1 MDGNEGIWMDIDGD
15 RWVWRGVDGCGGIWR
30 DMGGYGFI
38 WRELDG
44 MDVPTSLNMGI
55 KSFLSQHG
63 LLLRLCLLL
72 SCR

>member
-1 MDGNEGIWMDIDGD
+1 METDGHGGVWMDVEGY
-15 RWVWRGVDGCGGIWR
+15 GGIWVGM
-30 DMGGYGFI
+30 DSYGG
-38 WRELDG
+38 RRNG

>member
-1 MDGNEGIWMDIDGD
+1 METDGYGGVWMDVEGY
-15 RWVWRGVDGCGGIWR
+15 GGIWVGM
-30 DMGGYGFI
+30 DSYGG
-38 WRELDG
+38 RRNG